1 MLKKIGFAFAV
12 FQIGI
17 FAMATGLELISDGRA
32 GVASAL
38 AQSPSQTE
46 ASDFPDA
53 VPIPDTM
60 FPDVSGDW
68 NGTLTDGN
76 KGTGNFSM
84 TIAQTGGKL
93 GGMWSAFFAGAS
105 SPLKGKV
112 TTKDIVHITLIGEGK
127 CHIVATATLP
137 SANEM
142 VATYKYSAGCNKEL
156 KKDTGS
162 FDVTH

>member
-1 MLKKIGFAFAV
+1 MLKKIGLAFAV
-12 FQIGI
+12 FQIGM
-17 FAMATGLELISDGRA
+17 FAMATGLELISDGRV

-68 NGTLTDGN
+68 NGTLADGN
-76 KGTGNFSM
+76 KGSGAFSM
-84 TIAQTGGKL
+84 TIAQAGGKL
-93 GGMWSAFFAGAS
+93 GGMWSAFFAGGS

-112 TTKDIVHITLIGEGK
+112 TKKDIVHITLIGEGK

-137 SANEM
+137 SADHM

-162 FDVTH
+162 FDVMH

>member
-12 FQIGI
+12 FQIGM
-17 FAMATGLELISDGRA
+17 FAMAIGLQIITDGRV
-32 GVASAL
+32 GVASSL
-38 AQSPSQTE
+38 AQSLSETE

-68 NGTLTDGN
+68 IGTLTDGH
-76 KGTGNFSM
+76 KGMGAFSM

-93 GGMWSAFFAGAS
+93 SGMWSGFFAAGSA
-105 SPLKGKV
+105 PLKGKV
-112 TTKDIVHITLIGEGK
+112 SSKGIVHLTISLEGK
-127 CHIVATATLP
+127 CHLVAIATLP

-142 VATYKYSAGCNKEL
+142 VATYKYAGCNKEL
-156 KKDTGS
+156 KMDSGS
-162 FDVTH
+162 FDVIH